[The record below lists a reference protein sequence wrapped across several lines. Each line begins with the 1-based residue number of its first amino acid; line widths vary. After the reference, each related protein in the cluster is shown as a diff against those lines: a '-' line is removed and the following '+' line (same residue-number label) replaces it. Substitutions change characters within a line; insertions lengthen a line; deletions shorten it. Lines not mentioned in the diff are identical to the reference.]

1 MLSEI
6 DIRETL
12 SSNVFKM
19 NMYFIH
25 FSSKGPYQFIVF
37 VMATSTCIF
46 YLAISVRQCVKF
58 KKNMLM
64 EVETSMCL
72 NANINLVLQL
82 YLAWCHFQWNT
93 CLRNRGSSNQKQSVS
108 ISWRNYYIDSLNV
121 FEVID
126 RIEQLTTVPLNFGVY
141 HLHLWKQSN

>member
-46 YLAISVRQCVKF
+46 YLAIAVRQCVKF
-58 KKNMLM
+58 KKTMLM

-82 YLAWCHFQWNT
+82 YLA
-93 CLRNRGSSNQKQSVS
+93 
-108 ISWRNYYIDSLNV
+108 
-121 FEVID
+121 
-126 RIEQLTTVPLNFGVY
+126 
-141 HLHLWKQSN
+141 